1 MHTDML
7 PVAAFFQR
15 IVQRTPKDG
24 EDICRRHFFLLLQI
38 IQHLGGRR
46 NQAVIDLIAYDFR
59 RVEQLSRLRL
69 RNNIVFIQK
78 ISSGQPITGYAL
90 FIKFRCNFYI
100 FPIFHRFFLFYMY
113 LKQSRTFLSLNI
125 LTGFPYTVKAIG
137 RIPLKNDNTKRQP
150 G

>member
-24 EDICRRHFFLLLQI
+24 KDICRRHFFLLLQI

-90 FIKFRCNFYI
+90 FIKFRCNFYV

-125 LTGFPYTVKAIG
+125 LTGFPYTVKAIR
-137 RIPLKNDNTKRQP
+137 RILLKNDNTKRQP